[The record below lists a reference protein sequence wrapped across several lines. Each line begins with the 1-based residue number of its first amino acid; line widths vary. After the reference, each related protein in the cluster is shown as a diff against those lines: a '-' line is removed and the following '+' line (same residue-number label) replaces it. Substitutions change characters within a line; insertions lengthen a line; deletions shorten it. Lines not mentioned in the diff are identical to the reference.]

1 MAPSVPTLLPVLG
14 VGTTIDTEGR
24 AWPTAVVDA
33 SNAPEVADLA
43 RVHASEGVGDVHTVA
58 ERVQAA
64 DFDLFLLG
72 VRMTSPV
79 SAAFALAFQLP
90 EHRQFLAEV
99 AAPAARLT
107 VATSDPNEANLG
119 SEPVWLSVDLD
130 PEAFLRALDGG

>member
-1 MAPSVPTLLPVLG
+1 MVSPVPTLLPVLG

-43 RVHASEGVGDVHTVA
+43 RVHAIEGVGDVHTVA

-64 DFDLFLLG
+64 DVDLFLLG

-79 SAAFALAFQLP
+79 SAAFALAFRLP
-90 EHRQFLAEV
+90 EHQQFLAEV

-107 VATSDPNEANLG
+107 VATSDPNEANAG
-119 SEPVWLSVDLD
+119 IEAMWLSVDLD
-130 PEAFLRALDGG
+130 PEAFLHALDGS